1 MPTDDIAIPITVT
14 IIIMGLY
21 IVGGAV
27 LFSEWEGWDMV
38 TSIYFTWV
46 TFCFNICQLTILFQI
61 TLTTIGF
68 GDYSPGDS
76 FHGEMTFV
84 QVLKMMTTT
93 FYCLLGLAIISMG
106 ISLSAEQVIGFYS

>member
-1 MPTDDIAIPITVT
+1 MPTDDIAIPVTVT

-46 TFCFNICQLTILFQI
+46 TFCFNNWYLSI
-61 TLTTIGF
+61 
-68 GDYSPGDS
+68 
-76 FHGEMTFV
+76 HN
-84 QVLKMMTTT
+84 
-93 FYCLLGLAIISMG
+93 IISDNFNHYW
-106 ISLSAEQVIGFYS
+106 IWRLQSW

>member
-1 MPTDDIAIPITVT
+1 MPTDEIAIPITVT

-21 IVGGAV
+21 IVGGAA
-27 LFSEWEGWDMV
+27 LFSEWEEWDMV

-46 TFCFNICQLTILFQI
+46 TLQVIKIVLLLLFQI

-106 ISLSAEQVIGFYS
+106 ISLSAEQVLISF

>member
-46 TFCFNICQLTILFQI
+46 TFCFNN
-61 TLTTIGF
+61 
-68 GDYSPGDS
+68 
-76 FHGEMTFV
+76 
-84 QVLKMMTTT
+84 
-93 FYCLLGLAIISMG
+93 
-106 ISLSAEQVIGFYS
+106 